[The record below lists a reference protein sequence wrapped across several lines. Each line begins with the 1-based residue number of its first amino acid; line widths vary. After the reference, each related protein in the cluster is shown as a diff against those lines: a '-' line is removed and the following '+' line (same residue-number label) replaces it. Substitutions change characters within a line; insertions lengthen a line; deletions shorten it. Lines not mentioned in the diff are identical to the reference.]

1 MSELSG
7 FPYFE
12 VEFTKEGALF
22 KPQQVKDLVTFLTT
36 NVDVS
41 DLIVISHGWNNDN
54 SEAKNLYE
62 RFFASL
68 RVQAN
73 GMPNMTKRKFAI
85 LGVLWP
91 SKKFADKDL
100 IPGGGAASINNDQ
113 SIENLRI
120 QLKGLKGFFSAKDA
134 DSQLDKAAE
143 LLEDL
148 EDSPAARK
156 KFVALIRN
164 MLPKSAINDE
174 DASDL
179 FFKLD
184 EKELLDRL
192 SEPLSP
198 LPEIGKGGAANVESG
213 GAAGGIGDV
222 LGGLFSGAKN
232 LLNFTTYYQ
241 MKERAGV
248 VGSKGLNQV
257 LQQLQSQFAALKLHL
272 VGHSF
277 GGRLVTAAALGQPG
291 GILLKLQSL
300 VLLQA
305 AFSHNGFAKAGGEL
319 KNDGFFRPVVTGSL
333 INGPILITHTKN
345 DQAVGLAYP
354 IASRL
359 ANQVSS
365 ALGDENDLFGGIGR
379 NGAIKT
385 PESVPSKLLP
395 TNSNYPEFT
404 SGKVYNLLADDFVK
418 DHGNVTGQEISY
430 VFLKAILKNS

>member
-41 DLIVISHGWNNDN
+41 DLVVISHGWNNDN

-113 SIENLRI
+113 SIQNLRI

-164 MLPKSAINDE
+164 MLPKGAINDE

-248 VGSKGLNQV
+248 VGGKGLNKL

-272 VGHSF
+272 IGHSF

-365 ALGDENDLFGGIGR
+365 AFGDENDLYGGIGR

>member
-22 KPQQVKDLVTFLTT
+22 KPQQVKDLGDFLTT

-62 RFFASL
+62 RFFTSL

-73 GMPNMTKRKFAI
+73 EMPNVTKRKVAI

-113 SIENLRI
+113 SIENLRF

-143 LLEDL
+143 LLENL
-148 EDSPAARK
+148 EDSPATRE
-156 KFVALIRN
+156 KFVALIRK
-164 MLPKSAINDE
+164 MLPKDAINDE
-174 DASDL
+174 DASDS
-179 FFKLD
+179 FFELD

-192 SEPLSP
+192 SKPLS
-198 LPEIGKGGAANVESG
+198 LPSELGQGGAADFESG

-222 LGGLFSGAKN
+222 LGGLFSGVKN

-248 VGSKGLNQV
+248 VGAKGLNGV
-257 LQQLQSQFAALKLHL
+257 LRQLQDQFAALKLHL

-291 GILLKLQSL
+291 GISLKLHSL

-319 KNDGFFRPVVTGSL
+319 KNDGFFRSVLTGSL
-333 INGPILITHTKN
+333 INGPILITYTKN

-365 ALGDENDLFGGIGR
+365 ALGDENDLYGGIGR

-395 TNSNYPEFT
+395 TNSNYPEFI

-430 VFLKAILKNS
+430 VFLKAIIKNS